1 MRVSIR
7 NWFLAVATIF
17 VLYVGVS
24 MAFFNNTKYLI
35 LGMPPLIFWFTL
47 VPIVTP
53 ALLGIL
59 YLSDKRTNPQWEDG
73 DQ

>member
-1 MRVSIR
+1 MRNAIR
-7 NWFLAVATIF
+7 NWFFTVVVIF

-24 MAFFNNTKYLI
+24 VMFFNHADYLL

-53 ALLGIL
+53 CLLGIL
-59 YLSDKRTNPQWEDG
+59 YLSDKKNNPQWREG
-73 DQ
+73 GH